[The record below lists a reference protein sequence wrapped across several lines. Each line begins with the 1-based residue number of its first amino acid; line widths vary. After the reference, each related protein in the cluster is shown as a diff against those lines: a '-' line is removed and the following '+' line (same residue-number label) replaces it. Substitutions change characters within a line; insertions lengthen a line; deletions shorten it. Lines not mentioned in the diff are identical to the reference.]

1 MRTEIPIRLIR
12 QFFTVIILFVITIPP
27 YLYTNF
33 KIFGGGMAL
42 VQYFLFAWMIFNM
55 AITKC
60 RGKSPI
66 FWILLLTLILQ
77 IISSY
82 RNPLALPMDSIKIA
96 IKTVGCLWF
105 MDRELKYNLNFFI
118 KTFTIYQVIY
128 VIINLFTIIIFP
140 NGMYQVGAYSRCYF
154 LGYDNTHINVQLP
167 AIALVAII
175 SIWKYKRINF
185 KAWAIITIVSISALI
200 TFSATSVVG
209 LGIFIWGVIV
219 LLPRKNKKRYRIIKA
234 PSPLTTFIL
243 FGVISILLIGGYSF
257 GGIKGNLLDLFGKD
271 STLASRTLLWE
282 NSLLN
287 ISKEPLWGYGYE
299 TGDIVSSKLV
309 NIFGQSG
316 WGLSPHNFYLAV
328 LYTGGI
334 ILLITIVFAF
344 IILNYK
350 YSITENTADKMIVGL
365 WIFSFMSMC
374 IVESHYG
381 DNIRNLLLFSY
392 YLLEGNQ
399 KKLL

>member
-1 MRTEIPIRLIR
+1 
-12 QFFTVIILFVITIPP
+12 
-27 YLYTNF
+27 
-33 KIFGGGMAL
+33 MAL
-42 VQYFLFAWMIFNM
+42 VQYFLFVWMIFNLF
-55 AITKC
+55 ITKC
-60 RGKSPI
+60 RGKSPV
-66 FWILLLTLILQ
+66 FWILSLTLILQ

-82 RNPLALPMDSIKIA
+82 RNPLALPVDSIKMA

-105 MDRELKYNLNFFI
+105 IDRELKHNLHFFI
-118 KTFTIYQVIY
+118 KIFAIYQVIY

-140 NGMYQVGAYSRCYF
+140 NGMYQAGAYSRCYF

-167 AIALVAII
+167 AIALVTII

-200 TFSATSVVG
+200 TFSATSIVG
-209 LGIFIWGVIV
+209 LVIFIFGIIVIR
-219 LLPRKNKKRYRIIKA
+219 PRKNKKRYKFIKI

-243 FGVISILLIGGYSF
+243 FAVISILLIGGSSF
-257 GGIKGNLLDLFGKD
+257 GGLKDNLLNLFDKD

-282 NSLLN
+282 NSLLY

-299 TGDIVSSKLV
+299 TGEIVSSKLV

-328 LYTGGI
+328 LYNGGI
-334 ILLITIVFAF
+334 ILLITIVFTF
-344 IILNYK
+344 IILHYK
-350 YSITENTADKMIVGL
+350 YSITANTSDKMIVGL

-381 DNIRNLLLFSY
+381 DNIRTLLIFSY
-392 YLLEGNQ
+392 YLLEGKQ
-399 KKLL
+399 KKLT